1 MPNAAAHQLGAALVI
16 GGISVASEQ
25 QKDQNTSAPLAHGT
39 VAACLGTLPDILEPA
54 CHPNHRQFFHSLAFA
69 GLLGF
74 GLYRLY
80 QWEPYDEPQKA
91 LKTLGLIAGGAFLV
105 HLAMDA
111 TTAKSLPVI

>member
-25 QKDQNTSAPLAHGT
+25 QKDQKTAAPLAHSML
-39 VAACLGTLPDILEPA
+39 AASLGTLPDVLEPA
-54 CHPNHRQFFHSLAFA
+54 YHPNHRQFFHSVVFA
-69 GLLGF
+69 GLLGY

-80 QWEPYDEPQKA
+80 QWEPDKEHQKV
-91 LKTLGLIAGGAFLV
+91 LKTLGFIAGGAFLV

-111 TTAKSLPVI
+111 TTAKSLPII